1 MNPGKKIVFTVINDL
16 SYDQRMHRICGTL
29 SSHGYHILLVGR
41 LLKTSK
47 PLDSKPF
54 QQKRIKCIFN
64 KGMLFYAEYNIRL
77 FFFLLFNKFDIY
89 GAIDADTILPH
100 ALVSRLKGNKMV
112 YDAHEYF
119 TEVPEVTDRK
129 FVKNIWKAI
138 EKFGVKKAVLC
149 YTVASELAKVL
160 SANLGKKFE
169 VIRSVPLLKNIVIDD
184 NYITPKYNRKLI
196 IYQGALNR
204 GRGLEQLIQA
214 MQHIEAT
221 LWIVGAGDL
230 ENELKNKMKD
240 LKLEDKVIFKG
251 LYKPE
256 QLGELT
262 EEATL
267 GYNVLENDGLSY
279 YYSLSNKFF
288 DYIQY
293 GTPSISSSFPEYES
307 ILKQYPV
314 GLTSEISPDELSKKI
329 NILLTDA
336 TIYHKMATLCTQA
349 SKEFNWEKESK
360 KLIQLFDEI
369 K

>member
-1 MNPGKKIVFTVINDL
+1 MNSGKKIVFTVINDL
-16 SYDQRMHRICGTL
+16 SYDQRIHRICGTL
-29 SSHGYHILLVGR
+29 SAAGCDILLVGR
-41 LLKTSK
+41 FLHSSK
-47 PLDSKPF
+47 PLDKKNY

-89 GAIDADTILPH
+89 YAVDADTILPH
-100 ALVSRLKGNKMV
+100 AFISRLKGKKLV

-119 TEVPEVTDRK
+119 TEVPEVTERK
-129 FVKNIWKAI
+129 FVKNIWKSI
-138 EKFGVKKAVLC
+138 EIFGVKKAVLC
-149 YTVASELAKVL
+149 YTVAPELAKVL
-160 SANLGKKFE
+160 SSNLNKKFE
-169 VIRSVPLLKNIVIDD
+169 VIRSLPLQKNVVIDD
-184 NYITPKYNRKLI
+184 NYINQKYNRKLI

-204 GRGLEQLIQA
+204 GRGLQQLIHA
-214 MQHIEAT
+214 MQHIDT
-221 LWIVGAGDL
+221 ILWIVGAGDL
-230 ENELKNKMKD
+230 ENELKAQVANNNLGNKI
-240 LKLEDKVIFKG
+240 IFKG
-251 LYKPE
+251 LYKPDE
-256 QLGELT
+256 LGKLT

-293 GTPSISSSFPEYES
+293 GTPSISSNFPEYEH

-314 GLTSEISPDELSKKI
+314 GITSSIDPNELAKKI
-329 NILLTDA
+329 NILLGDA
-336 TIYHKMATLCTQA
+336 TLYHQIATSCIQA
-349 SKEFNWEKESK
+349 SKELNWENESK